1 MNIHMKPFIL
11 LLFLS
16 CCLFSCSEDEIKPY
30 HGDQYLY
37 FSQLKGTEDKSI
49 NVSFNNYPLDD
60 ELTVKIAM
68 GLVGDP
74 FSSPAPYKIGILT
87 DKTTALA
94 ENYSLPEAPSFKANS
109 ATDELEVKLIKTEHL
124 TEDVSLLL
132 KIEPNDYFGG
142 SILHYDTIRI
152 VFNNVESQPLWWDKE
167 VTNVYLGTYSR
178 AKYRALVQYGG
189 EEALNFGELNASQ
202 RRRCALRLK
211 DAIAEYGL
219 KEENGKSMTVP
230 IY

>member
-1 MNIHMKPFIL
+1 MNIYMKPYIL
-11 LLFLS
+11 LLLLA

-37 FSQLKGTEDKSI
+37 FSQLKGTEDLSV

-60 ELTVKIAM
+60 ELTVKIAL

-74 FSSPAPYKIGILT
+74 FTSPAPYKIGVVA
-87 DKTTALA
+87 DKTTALP
-94 ENYSLPEAPSFKANS
+94 ENYSLPEAPTFKANS
-109 ATDELEVKLIKTEHL
+109 ATDELEVKLIKTENL

-132 KIEPNDYFGG
+132 KIEPNDYFEG

-152 VFNNVESQPLWWDKE
+152 VINTVESQPLWWDKE
-167 VTNVYLGTYSR
+167 VVNVYLGTYSR

-189 EEALNFGELNASQ
+189 EEAINFGTLNASQ

-211 DAIAEYGL
+211 DAISQYGL
-219 KEENGKSMTVP
+219 KEENGKTMTVP

>member
-109 ATDELEVKLIKTEHL
+109 ATDELEVKLIKTENL

-142 SILHYDTIRI
+142 SILHY
-152 VFNNVESQPLWWDKE
+152 
-167 VTNVYLGTYSR
+167 GTYSR